1 MTVFDKA
8 RELSYAILET
18 DEYKTLEKTQ
28 VEYEKNNI
36 SLDEF
41 LKVKKQYNNLIE
53 QIFLLIRLNVYDEQE
68 IEEASMGSCASCNK
82 CKKCKSK

>member
-18 DEYKTLEKTQ
+18 DEYKTLEKFQ

-53 QIFLLIRLNVYDEQE
+53 QIFSLIRLNVYDEQE
-68 IEEASMGSCASCNK
+68 IEEASMSSCASCSK

>member
-18 DEYKTLEKTQ
+18 DEYKTLEKFQ
-28 VEYEKNNI
+28 VEYEKNNV

-41 LKVKKQYNNLIE
+41 LKAKKQYNNLIE
-53 QIFLLIRLNVYDEQE
+53 QIFSLIRLNVYDEQE
-68 IEEASMGSCASCNK
+68 IEEASMGSCASCSK

>member
-8 RELSYAILET
+8 RELSYSILET
-18 DEYKTLEKTQ
+18 DEYKTLEKAQ

-68 IEEASMGSCASCNK
+68 IEEASMGSCASCS
-82 CKKCKSK
+82 KCKSK

>member
-1 MTVFDKA
+1 MTIFDKA

-18 DEYKTLEKTQ
+18 DEYKTLEKAQ

-68 IEEASMGSCASCNK
+68 IEEASMGSCASCSK